1 MEHYMQ
7 LSKELNI
14 QFTYDYDLL
23 LLKFNWKKKKP
34 TTAKMRIYWRSIVQ
48 VHTFSAD
55 LCRSATIQK
64 FCTTILFDDLM
75 HHT

>member
-23 LLKFNWKKKKP
+23 LLKFNWKKKKAYNSKNAYLLKIHCP
-34 TTAKMRIYWRSIVQ
+34 ST
-48 VHTFSAD
+48 HF
-55 LCRSATIQK
+55 
-64 FCTTILFDDLM
+64 
-75 HHT
+75 

>member
-23 LLKFNWKKKKP
+23 LLKFNWKKKSLQQQKCVFTEDP
-34 TTAKMRIYWRSIVQ
+34 LSKYTLLVLIYVGLLQFRSFAQ
-48 VHTFSAD
+48 
-55 LCRSATIQK
+55 R
-64 FCTTILFDDLM
+64 FCSMI
-75 HHT
+75 